1 MKEKQETNYTYDYY
15 INIKHQR
22 SLAFD
27 HPRQRKTARTIVHN
41 RTPRALRLGPTECS
55 SITETSENPIGLEI
69 MLIPAR
75 IPTGPTD
82 VESSS
87 YGDTNLFWLLE
98 IRQHRR
104 FSCLFGPRRSGGSY
118 RD

>member
-1 MKEKQETNYTYDYY
+1 
-15 INIKHQR
+15 
-22 SLAFD
+22 
-27 HPRQRKTARTIVHN
+27 
-41 RTPRALRLGPTECS
+41 
-55 SITETSENPIGLEI
+55 

-104 FSCLFGPRRSGGSY
+104 FSCLFGSRRSGVLIATDDVTVDASSGWRAITDVNY
-118 RD
+118 VHRDYKQMR